1 MSNQEEFYF
10 KFELEIL
17 LLLGTINFY
26 FFFAGKK
33 NVLFYFAINCVSFAW
48 LLFLEVLTM
57 DCCTYSVQ
65 TKESLVEV

>member
-33 NVLFYFAINCVSFAW
+33 NVLFYFAINCVSFA
-48 LLFLEVLTM
+48 
-57 DCCTYSVQ
+57 
-65 TKESLVEV
+65 